1 MKLSFSQKENL
12 VIAIAWMVVY
22 ASIPLYMY
30 YGLLAINQ
38 TFMWHEVW
46 VMWSYITTL
55 LAVFLINHYVLIPH
69 LVEKKKILL
78 YAVVMVALLALFVCY
93 LRWQAPDKPPHLP
106 REMHVTV
113 VRKSILPSPPD
124 MARLVIAMLLIGM
137 DLGVAAWFKEQKMRQ
152 RLLLLEQ
159 QNLKQELDHLR
170 YQINPHF
177 FMNTLNNIHM
187 LIDIDQERAKR
198 AVVELSGMM
207 RYSLYEGNGNMVP
220 LAKEIEFVRLY
231 ISLMK
236 LRYTEKV
243 DVQCDMPEHLP
254 HDVQIMPLLLP
265 TFVENAFKHGVSYL
279 EPSFIKVSL
288 TLSTDRHELLFVCSN
303 SRFSTSAATKDG
315 HHGIGLENVKKRLEL
330 KYADAYHLDIDDSN
344 DNVYVVRLTI
354 PVYDQNK
361 R

>member
-1 MKLSFSQKENL
+1 MKLTFSQRENL
-12 VIAIAWMVVY
+12 VIAVAWLLVY
-22 ASIPLYMY
+22 ASTPLYMY
-30 YGLLAINQ
+30 YGLLAVKQ
-38 TFMWHEVW
+38 TFMWHEVLT
-46 VMWSYITTL
+46 MWNYITAL
-55 LAVFLINHYVLIPH
+55 MVIFLVNHYVLIPR
-69 LVEKKKILL
+69 LVEQKKIWQ
-78 YAVVMVALLALFVCY
+78 YVVIAIAMLVLFVAFM
-93 LRWQAPDKPPHLP
+93 RWQAPDRPLHLP
-106 REMHVTV
+106 KEISESMPM
-113 VRKSILPSPPD
+113 RKTLMLSPPD

-220 LAKEIEFVRLY
+220 LVKEIEFVRLY

-236 LRYTEKV
+236 LRFTDKV
-243 DVQCDMPEHLP
+243 EVMCDMPENIP
-254 HDVQIMPLLLP
+254 HDVQIIPLLLP

-288 TLSTDRHELLFVCSN
+288 SLTDDHQQLLFSCVN
-303 SRFSTSAATKDG
+303 SRHATAAATKDG

-330 KYADAYHLDIDDSN
+330 KYADAYRLDIDESN
-344 DNVYVVRLTI
+344 DNEYVVNLSIRL
-354 PVYDQNK
+354 
-361 R
+361 